1 MILWGGLAQGSL
13 IKKKTPHLYSEPNP
27 AGADTWQL
35 YSAQRLTCQPCR
47 GKEGIVVVLLWTP
60 LPARA
65 RAADTGIMQVNY
77 TLNLSLPT
85 GD

>member
-1 MILWGGLAQGSL
+1 MAAVLSPAANMPAVQRKRGNCGG
-13 IKKKTPHLYSEPNP
+13 
-27 AGADTWQL
+27 
-35 YSAQRLTCQPCR
+35 
-47 GKEGIVVVLLWTP
+47 VVMDP